1 MHFFSKNKQIIQ
13 KTKKL
18 NANLKAHINKQANK
32 NNNKYKEKKIVT
44 MNCGAKTCDILKKK
58 FFQEKS
64 RNSNFMKLGWVIKKL

>member
-1 MHFFSKNKQIIQ
+1 MHFFSKSKQIIQ

-58 FFQEKS
+58 
-64 RNSNFMKLGWVIKKL
+64 NFPGKVAKFKFYEIWMGY